1 MSAPRTNLE
10 KQRKRHWGPLTGIV
24 AMLVLVSVLIT
35 VYMVY
40 LADTDTP
47 EQAPVTTQAP
57 AIAPLPAEGAASTPM
72 SPNPARQVVDQPA
85 QPVPVTPGA
94 PAPVAPVPA
103 D

>member
-10 KQRKRHWGPLTGIV
+10 KQRRRHWGPLTGIV

-40 LADTDTP
+40 LADTETP

-57 AIAPLPAEGAASTPM
+57 AIAPLPAEGAPSTPM
-72 SPNPARQVVDQPA
+72 SPSPGPQVVEQPA
-85 QPVPVTPGA
+85 PPAPVAPVA
-94 PAPVAPVPA
+94 PAPVAPAPA